1 MKTLISYFSASGET
15 KAQAEKISEI
25 IQGDLFEIEP
35 VNPYSDADL
44 DWTNKMSRSSIEMND
59 KNFRPPIKKKIDNI
73 DDYDTVIIG
82 YPIWWFTAPSI
93 INTFIEENN
102 LENKNILLFCTSGG
116 SSIDKSIKDL
126 EEKYKALKI
135 IKGKRFTGNESI
147 EEIQEWC
154 K

>member
-15 KAQAEKISEI
+15 KAQAKKISEI

-126 EEKYKALKI
+126 EEKYKTLKI